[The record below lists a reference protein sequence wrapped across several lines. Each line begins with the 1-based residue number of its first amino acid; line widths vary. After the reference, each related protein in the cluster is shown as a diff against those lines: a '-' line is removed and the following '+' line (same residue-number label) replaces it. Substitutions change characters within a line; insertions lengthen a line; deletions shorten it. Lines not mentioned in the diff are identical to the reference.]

1 MERDKARKIFR
12 KNRERMSLERVL
24 TLSKYISIFFLT
36 VLVSVILFI
45 CFLMMGL
52 EELAVPVYIIVMFA
66 FIVTMQFYLMDKVKK
81 NN

>member
-1 MERDKARKIFR
+1 M
-12 KNRERMSLERVL
+12 
-24 TLSKYISIFFLT
+24 SKYISIFFLT